1 MIKRHSYHCSY
12 FLNGAAMAPP
22 PWRHNLPA
30 AISKGLTVKS
40 LPNGSGALPQ
50 TECLN
55 KGLISLIGGF
65 NPSEKY

>member
-1 MIKRHSYHCSY
+1 MVQQ
-12 FLNGAAMAPP
+12 
-22 PWRHNLPA
+22 WRLHLGGTTCLRPFQ